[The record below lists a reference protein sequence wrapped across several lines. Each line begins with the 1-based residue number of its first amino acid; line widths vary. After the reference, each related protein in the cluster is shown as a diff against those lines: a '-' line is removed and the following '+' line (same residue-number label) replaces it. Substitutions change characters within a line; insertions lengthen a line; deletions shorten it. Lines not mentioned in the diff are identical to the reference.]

1 MNRDNGPPDR
11 IVCAVL
17 GAGDLIASL
26 NRSPS
31 LDDYQFQIARMDS
44 TCRHVRALRSD
55 DLRDLIKICQVITF
69 AVVDDGWISAP
80 VRHDLLKL
88 NEELDQLT
96 RTWSKNQP

>member
-1 MNRDNGPPDR
+1 MNRDKGPPDR

-26 NRSPS
+26 HRSPS
-31 LDDYQFQIARMDS
+31 LDNYHFQIARMKS
-44 TCRHVRALRSD
+44 TSRHVRTMRPE

-96 RTWSKNQP
+96 RTWSKKRS